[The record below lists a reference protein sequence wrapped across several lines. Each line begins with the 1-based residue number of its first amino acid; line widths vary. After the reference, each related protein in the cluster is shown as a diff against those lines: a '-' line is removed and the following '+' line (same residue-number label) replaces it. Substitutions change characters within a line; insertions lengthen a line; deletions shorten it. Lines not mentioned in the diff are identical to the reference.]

1 MPDGFG
7 GRTLGHCGGTTM
19 PGTGGGFRGRPR
31 PRRGEASIRLEDQVV
46 LFLDVP

>member
-7 GRTLGHCGGTTM
+7 GRPLGHCGGTTM
-19 PGTGGGFRGRPR
+19 PGTGGGFCGPR
-31 PRRGEASIRLEDQVV
+31 PRRGEASIRFEDQVV